1 MILIFLLFLRDI
13 FANNGYNEIS
23 IENFENGFIDKVGE
37 KNYFGQPRFNASC
50 DDESL
55 EAAAEC
61 EDRVHHLVPKFI
73 LVFDFKC

>member
-1 MILIFLLFLRDI
+1 MILISFLYLREI
-13 FANNGYNEIS
+13 LANSRENEIS

-37 KNYFGQPRFNASC
+37 KSYFGQPRFNAGC

-73 LVFDFKC
+73 LY